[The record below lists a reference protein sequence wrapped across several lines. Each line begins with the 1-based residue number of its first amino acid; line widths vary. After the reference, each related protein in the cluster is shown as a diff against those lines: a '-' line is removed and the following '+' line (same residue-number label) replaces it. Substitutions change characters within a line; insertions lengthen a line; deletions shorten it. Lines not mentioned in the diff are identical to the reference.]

1 MLCLLVG
8 LWASCGGGGSSSGGD
23 QVPLTGIQDR
33 VFVNNTYTG
42 VMEIINAQTY
52 KVSTTTITIGGSPQK
67 IFATPDKRHMVMF
80 DSTYS
85 AAAFVSSDTES
96 RPAKITLP
104 SFTESLAI
112 KPDGSTGYAALRNT
126 TVTGNPPGAI
136 AVLDPTNNVI
146 SSQIPVPNVHWIF
159 IDNAGKRLLA
169 FSDTTSTIYSVD
181 LTASTLTATPLAGTY
196 DKPVYAIFS
205 SDDSKAYILN
215 CGAECGGT
223 ESSVTEYTFSNN
235 TTRTTLAGTVP
246 AATIGSLNGTTLYV
260 AGAPNGVGGK
270 LTAIDTGTMTAS
282 APVDIGSGYHQVM
295 KFGGDKL
302 WIGAKG
308 CGNTGCL
315 SVYNPGDKSVVVDT
329 QTGGA
334 AQRGDVT
341 GMEFITSD
349 NQMWVCE
356 GGEVNVYDLGVNLQT
371 PQFDVVGQASD
382 LINPP
387 AAPKK

>member
-1 MLCLLVG
+1 M
-8 LWASCGGGGSSSGGD
+8 
-23 QVPLTGIQDR
+23 
-33 VFVNNTYTG
+33 NNTYTG